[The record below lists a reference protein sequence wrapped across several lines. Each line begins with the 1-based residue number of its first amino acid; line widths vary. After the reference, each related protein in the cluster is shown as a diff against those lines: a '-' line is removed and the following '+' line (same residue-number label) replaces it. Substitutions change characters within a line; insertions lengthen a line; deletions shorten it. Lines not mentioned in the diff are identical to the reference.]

1 MFLASWAASEGVK
14 RPFGGGREFA
24 SVQAQF
30 GFGCI
35 DFGVG
40 IAGTIDW
47 SELAAYELFN
57 LTKVFVLISCNKGN
71 GVSGGLGPSCSAD
84 AMNVVFRNDG
94 HIEIYDVRDACD
106 IDATSGDIGCDHDA
120 VPAVFEAVHSP
131 LPLALVTA

>member
-1 MFLASWAASEGVK
+1 M
-14 RPFGGGREFA
+14 
-24 SVQAQF
+24 
-30 GFGCI
+30 GFGVSKAGT
-35 DFGVG
+35 FHGSKFAPYEFFNLVKLPVF
-40 IAGTIDW
+40 IAG
-47 SELAAYELFN
+47 
-57 LTKVFVLISCNKGN
+57 NKGN
-71 GVSGGLGPSCSAD
+71 RVSCGFGPACPAD